1 MSAAAPVKIAY
12 PVAPEDQARA
22 ELYAVLARLYSAPPD
37 APVLALLGASETWPE
52 DPANP
57 VAGSWNRLVLASRA
71 MDADAAETEYTD
83 LFIGVGR
90 AEINLHASFWMPN
103 TQPRPLVGVRADLA
117 ELGLGRR
124 DGAGI
129 YEDHLGALCETMRIL
144 ILGADERRPADLAAQ
159 RAFFQRWIEVWAF
172 SCCNAICKSPVA
184 NYYARVGE
192 FTGYYLAVERDSL
205 AME

>member
-1 MSAAAPVKIAY
+1 VTNAAPVKLQHS
-12 PVAPEDQARA
+12 VAAEDQARA

-37 APVLALLGASETWPE
+37 APMLALLGASETWPE

-57 VAGSWNRLVLASRA
+57 VAAAWNRLVLASRA
-71 MDADAAETEYTD
+71 MDADAAESEFTD

-103 TQPRPLVGVRADLA
+103 TLPRPLVRVRADLA
-117 ELGLGRR
+117 QLGLGRR
-124 DGAGI
+124 DDAAI

-144 ILGADERRPADLAAQ
+144 ILGADERRPADLATQ
-159 RAFFQRWIEVWAF
+159 RTFFQRWIEDWVF
-172 SCCNAICKSPVA
+172 SCCDAICKSPVA
-184 NYYARVGE
+184 NYYVGVGE